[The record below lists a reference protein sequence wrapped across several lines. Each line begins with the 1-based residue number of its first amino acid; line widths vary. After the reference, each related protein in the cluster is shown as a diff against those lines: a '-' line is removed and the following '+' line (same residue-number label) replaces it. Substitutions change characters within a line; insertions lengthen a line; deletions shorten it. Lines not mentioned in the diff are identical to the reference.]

1 MSRLQQALLAAVAVV
16 LLLLA
21 SLHFVV
27 VRVHE
32 RGPDGMKIWL
42 PLPIELAQAA
52 LWFVP
57 DYKKHL
63 DTDTAQIEQYRP
75 LAQALLEGL
84 EDVDEVE
91 LVRVNEGDH
100 TVVIRKAG
108 ADIVINV
115 QTDREDVKVCLAMRT
130 LQGFVDSFDEGPVRC
145 SRGAERAETLVRA
158 DGSCRRTQHRSVPDD
173 LVTHTFPPVQDN
185 NNSYAGG
192 IAIGSH

>member
-21 SLHFVV
+21 SLHFVI

-57 DYKKHL
+57 DYEKHF
-63 DTDTAQIEQYRP
+63 DTDTAQIKRFRP

-84 EDVDEVE
+84 EEVDEVE
-91 LVRVNEGDH
+91 FVRVNEEDQ

-108 ADIVINV
+108 ADIEINV
-115 QTDREDVKVCLAMRT
+115 QTDREEVKVRLAMRT
-130 LQGFVDSFDEGPVRC
+130 LQGLVDSFDEGRFDAAGALSALKHSSGPMVR
-145 SRGAERAETLVRA
+145 V
-158 DGSCRRTQHRSVPDD
+158 DGLKTEVSLT
-173 LVTHTFPPVQDN
+173 
-185 NNSYAGG
+185 
-192 IAIGSH
+192 IW

>member
-57 DYKKHL
+57 DYEEHF
-63 DTDTAQIEQYRP
+63 DIAQIEQYRP
-75 LAQALLEGL
+75 LAQTLLEGL

-100 TVVIRKAG
+100 TVVIRKAD

-115 QTDREDVKVCLAMRT
+115 QTDREDVKVRLAMRT
-130 LQGFVDSFDEGPVRC
+130 LQGFVDSFDEGRFDVA
-145 SRGAERAETLVRA
+145 GALSALKHSSGLMVHVDEPNTEVSLT
-158 DGSCRRTQHRSVPDD
+158 
-173 LVTHTFPPVQDN
+173 
-185 NNSYAGG
+185 
-192 IAIGSH
+192 IW

>member
-57 DYKKHL
+57 DYEKHF
-63 DTDTAQIEQYRP
+63 DTDTVQIERFSP
-75 LAQALLEGL
+75 LAQALLEAL
-84 EDVDEVE
+84 EEIDKVE
-91 LVRVNEGDH
+91 LVRVNEGDQ
-100 TVVIRKAG
+100 TVVVRKAG
-108 ADIVINV
+108 ADIEINV
-115 QTDREDVKVCLAMRT
+115 RTDRKEVKVRLAMRT
-130 LQGFVDSFDEGPVRC
+130 LQGLVDSFDEGRFDAA
-145 SRGAERAETLVRA
+145 GAMSALKYSSGLVVHV
-158 DGSCRRTQHRSVPDD
+158 DEPDTEVS
-173 LVTHTFPPVQDN
+173 LT
-185 NNSYAGG
+185 
-192 IAIGSH
+192 IW

>member
-32 RGPDGMKIWL
+32 RGPDGIKIWL

-57 DYKKHL
+57 DHEEHL
-63 DTDTAQIEQYRP
+63 DLDIATGQIEQYRP

-84 EDVDEVE
+84 EDVGEVE

-108 ADIVINV
+108 ADIEIKV
-115 QTDREDVKVCLAMRT
+115 QTDREEVKVRLAMRT
-130 LQGFVDSFDEGPVRC
+130 LQGLVDSFDEGRFDVVDALSALKHSSGPMVHVDKPNTEV
-145 SRGAERAETLVRA
+145 SLT
-158 DGSCRRTQHRSVPDD
+158 
-173 LVTHTFPPVQDN
+173 
-185 NNSYAGG
+185 
-192 IAIGSH
+192 IW

>member
-27 VRVHE
+27 VRIHE

-57 DYKKHL
+57 DYEEHF

-84 EDVDEVE
+84 EDADEVE
-91 LVRVNEGDH
+91 LVRVSEGDQ

-108 ADIVINV
+108 ADIEINV
-115 QTDREDVKVCLAMRT
+115 QMDREEVKVRLAMRT
-130 LQGFVDSFDEGPVRC
+130 LQGLVDSFEDGRFDAAGALSALKHSSGLMVHVDE
-145 SRGAERAETLVRA
+145 
-158 DGSCRRTQHRSVPDD
+158 PDTEVS
-173 LVTHTFPPVQDN
+173 LT
-185 NNSYAGG
+185 
-192 IAIGSH
+192 IW